1 VKTAD
6 YDLTFGGSS
15 ETLVGYC
22 NTDYAGDLDSRRST
36 TGYVFLMFGGA
47 VSWSSRLQ
55 PTVFVSTVEA
65 EYLSARQAVKEV
77 LWFRKLGADLG
88 LNLGHVQ
95 IYCDNQGAIQ
105 SLKHPIASQR
115 SKHID
120 VIHHFARERVACKE
134 VNIIFCRT
142 EDMKAD
148 ILTKALAPGKFKEC
162 RKEIG
167 IE

>member
-22 NTDYAGDLDSRRST
+22 NTDYAGDLDSKRST

-65 EYLSARQAVKEV
+65 EYLSARQAVKEA